1 MPQLLAEELSSIPM
15 STHLGQSL
23 ERAHRFAREQSHRAV
38 TLEHLLLALTE
49 DAEAALILEAANIEL
64 GRLSTEVSGYLGRMP
79 EDMRGEGSA
88 EPRPDGE
95 LLRVLQAAASAAKQ
109 SRRRQI
115 DGAIVLAAMV
125 GDGKTPAA
133 GLLKALGMTFE
144 EAIRALQRANTKV
157 RLKPTL
163 KASPAPATPKAD
175 AAAEPDDAEQSAQT
189 PAESSQAASAGEPS
203 TDAARAPQSAEDILA
218 AARTR
223 IQRRTGMGTAKT
235 EPPAVKT
242 AAPLSAPDKPAATEE
257 ESPAPVEPA
266 ETDAL
271 TGAIQAAMTATT
283 VRPDAPQPAA
293 QAPAP
298 PAAPLQ
304 PPPSPI
310 ARDAH
315 PAWTPPPEARP
326 QPPRQQPPLPG
337 RLVAAGQGP
346 RRPPLPQPGFPNR
359 PPRAPWPEPGERGNG
374 ARPPSANGSYA
385 GAPPA
390 GRERPGARPQQ
401 APRSPPMPRGP
412 GEREK
417 GLLVESVPRRMRV
430 GVPVAAEVRI
440 ARDRIEGLIATLN
453 GRGAAP
459 PGERPLMRALSVR
472 LRAPGGGF
480 WIEPAT
486 PETQWVDS
494 VHGTNHDDY
503 ASWRWTVVARRRG
516 RRGLALM
523 VSARTVGRD
532 GHTFESTPPDRVIEV
547 RVGSNRRLAAVR
559 WAGWIAALLAGAAI
573 GIYGEQLWAVAV
585 PAITMALGG

>member
-1 MPQLLAEELSSIPM
+1 
-15 STHLGQSL
+15 
-23 ERAHRFAREQSHRAV
+23 
-38 TLEHLLLALTE
+38 
-49 DAEAALILEAANIEL
+49 
-64 GRLSTEVSGYLGRMP
+64 
-79 EDMRGEGSA
+79 
-88 EPRPDGE
+88 
-95 LLRVLQAAASAAKQ
+95 
-109 SRRRQI
+109 
-115 DGAIVLAAMV
+115 
-125 GDGKTPAA
+125 
-133 GLLKALGMTFE
+133 
-144 EAIRALQRANTKV
+144 
-157 RLKPTL
+157 
-163 KASPAPATPKAD
+163 
-175 AAAEPDDAEQSAQT
+175 
-189 PAESSQAASAGEPS
+189 
-203 TDAARAPQSAEDILA
+203 
-218 AARTR
+218 
-223 IQRRTGMGTAKT
+223 
-235 EPPAVKT
+235 
-242 AAPLSAPDKPAATEE
+242 
-257 ESPAPVEPA
+257 
-266 ETDAL
+266 
-271 TGAIQAAMTATT
+271 MTATT

-532 GHTFESTPPDRVIEV
+532 GHTFEIDTARSGDRGEGRQQPPL
-547 RVGSNRRLAAVR
+547 GS
-559 WAGWIAALLAGAAI
+559 G
-573 GIYGEQLWAVAV
+573 
-585 PAITMALGG
+585 ALGGLDRGATGRRRHRHLRRAALGGGGAGHHDGPRRVNRPRATSPSPCLRSGVIEGPTIPQKCEYPPFVLASVRSPSGYR